1 MAKNY
6 YQFYGDIAQVDKL
19 ELGVIPFEILREAK
33 YTPLQEKC
41 NTWFNSSHDPK
52 DVAHFLL
59 AKCL

>member
-19 ELGVIPFEILREAK
+19 ELGVIPFEIMTGAK
-33 YTPLQEKC
+33 YTPLQEKY
-41 NTWFNSSHDPK
+41 NTWFNNSDDSK
-52 DVAHFLL
+52 DVAYFLL